1 MSKIIIL
8 GIAIIILGF
17 SPLYSHFTQASLSKE
32 ERLALFSPVGLITDY
47 FAPTGEA
54 IVHNE
59 LRHFRK
65 LNQQIYYFFPIPLA
79 QYGFLFKT
87 QMQNHLKHWL
97 NTSVGKTLLKKTIC
111 AEKIS
116 PSIKTM
122 CIADFKKFQI
132 SIHQA

>member
-47 FAPTGEA
+47 VAPTGEA

-65 LNQQIYYFFPIPLA
+65 LNKQIYYFFSIPLA
-79 QYGFLFKT
+79 QYGVPLQDADAKSFKT
-87 QMQNHLKHWL
+87 LAQHFGWQN
-97 NTSVGKTLLKKTIC
+97 SS
-111 AEKIS
+111 EK
-116 PSIKTM
+116 
-122 CIADFKKFQI
+122 D
-132 SIHQA
+132 H